1 MTSKPARCPTLQSV
15 ILSCVSERAL
25 LSFISASRS
34 QKRASHEQRRWDR
47 PRRPQGKSYPPKF
60 VEGDTVKL
68 ELNKDTREIKMAIN
82 DGAAFTVG
90 GIDPAS
96 KFFVNMEGKDSSIEI
111 IRI

>member
-1 MTSKPARCPTLQSV
+1 M
-15 ILSCVSERAL
+15 
-25 LSFISASRS
+25 
-34 QKRASHEQRRWDR
+34 
-47 PRRPQGKSYPPKF
+47 
-60 VEGDTVKL
+60 EGDTVKL